1 MDSLKPLSTASSGP
15 QHKLSSQVVSTETAQ
30 QPFAD
35 VLKSQQAAP
44 LEADKRAELLG
55 NLYELHQRAQ
65 ITGVPT
71 SLYNA
76 AVQALGLDP
85 VADPFAGIHSLQAAG
100 FETGSPSIGAILKYG
115 PKPQAHG
122 NQSYLAQEPV
132 SATNLATDPK
142 LSTSSTVLPQSQAQQ
157 DPEVDSKIE
166 PMMVPNESAIRTEL
180 AELNAQYEQLLGG
193 ASTYFEAATTLAQR
207 TDIQPFKTF
216 TLSQALPLIQQA
228 LSAQAAIKTAA
239 DWLQNK

>member
-1 MDSLKPLSTASSGP
+1 MDSPKPLSTASAEP
-15 QHKLSSQVVSTETAQ
+15 QHKLSSQKLSTETSQ

-85 VADPFAGIHSLQAAG
+85 IADPFAGIHALKAAG
-100 FETGSPSIGAILKYG
+100 FEAGSPSIGAILKYG
-115 PKPQAHG
+115 AKPQAHG
-122 NQSYLAQEPV
+122 NQSYLAQEP
-132 SATNLATDPK
+132 SLAPSPATGLK
-142 LSTSSTVLPQSQAQQ
+142 QSTSAMESLQSQAQQ
-157 DPEVDSKIE
+157 DTEVDSKIE
-166 PMMVPNESAIRTEL
+166 PMMEPNEPAIFAEL
-180 AELNAQYEQLLGG
+180 SELNAQYDQLLDG
-193 ASTYFEAATTLAQR
+193 ATNYFEAATALAQR
-207 TDIQPFKTF
+207 TDIQPYKTF
-216 TLSQALPLIQQA
+216 TLSQALPLMQQA
-228 LSAQAAIKTAA
+228 LANQAAIKTAA
-239 DWLQNK
+239 DWLQTK